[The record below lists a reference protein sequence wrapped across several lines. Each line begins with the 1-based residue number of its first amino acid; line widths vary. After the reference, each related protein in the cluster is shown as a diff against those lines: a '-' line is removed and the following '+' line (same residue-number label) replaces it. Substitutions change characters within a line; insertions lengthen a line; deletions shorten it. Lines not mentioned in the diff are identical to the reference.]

1 MTTLV
6 PRPPYT
12 QDELALLYPKSLKL
26 QLVQVVCEV
35 FPSQRLPIRVGPYLY
50 HAGNLWLLTFRYHSS
65 FGMVILSIMF
75 QHGYVSE

>member
-12 QDELALLYPKSLKL
+12 QDELARLYPNSLKL

-35 FPSQRLPIRVGPYLY
+35 FPPQRLPIRVGTYLY
-50 HAGNLWLLTFRYHSS
+50 HARSLWLLTFRYHSS
-65 FGMVILSIMF
+65 FGMVILSIM
-75 QHGYVSE
+75 Y

>member
-12 QDELALLYPKSLKL
+12 QDELARLYPKTLKL

-35 FPSQRLPIRVGPYLY
+35 FPSQPLPIRVGTCLDHPE
-50 HAGNLWLLTFRYHSS
+50 NLWLLTLRDHSS
-65 FGMVILSIMF
+65 FGMVILLIMY
-75 QHGYVSE
+75 QK

>member
-12 QDELALLYPKSLKL
+12 PDELARLYPNNLKL

-35 FPSQRLPIRVGPYLY
+35 LLFQRLPIEVGIYLY
-50 HAGNLWLLTFRYHSS
+50 HTGNMCLLTFRYHSS
-65 FGMVILSIMF
+65 FGMVILLIAY
-75 QHGYVSE
+75 QN